1 MEKQDGL
8 NQKRDVINNNK
19 SICILT
25 FSKIYKL
32 QKYIGYGKGSI
43 CANNA
48 MVETCPFGEKCVNR
62 HESVVNHENS
72 RSLVKGVKKLLTGD
86 ENYKKVNDF
95 QTWFKTLSKATSK
108 QSRNHTFLSL
118 TNKRGS
124 ESKMISNYYD
134 KIDGTVEGA
143 ST

>member
-19 SICILT
+19 STCILT

-62 HESVVNHENS
+62 HESVLNHEGS

-86 ENYKKVNDF
+86 ENYKKVNVTF
-95 QTWFKTLSKATSK
+95 NMVQNPK
-108 QSRNHTFLSL
+108 QSNIKAIEKSYISFF
-118 TNKRGS
+118 NKQER
-124 ESKMISNYYD
+124 I
-134 KIDGTVEGA
+134 
-143 ST
+143 